1 VVQLSYTVFPTD
13 FGWIGLLVSP
23 QGLRGLT
30 LKGSLQEAL
39 DELGPEA
46 VGAEEDPDD
55 LEGIRSQIEAYFDGE
70 INALDSLQLDFED
83 APPFFKA
90 AWEAC
95 RSIPP
100 GETRSYAWLAVAAGR
115 PLAPRA
121 AGQAM
126 AKNRVAI
133 VVPCHRVIGSDG
145 GLHGYGGGLEQ
156 KARLLELELKSKP

>member
-1 VVQLSYTVFPTD
+1 MVQLTYTVFPTD
-13 FGWIGLLVSP
+13 YGWIGLLVSP

-30 LKGSLQEAL
+30 LKQTPQEAL
-39 DELGPEA
+39 DELGPQA
-46 VGAEEDPDD
+46 VDAEEDPDD
-55 LEGIRSQIEAYFDGE
+55 LESIRSRIEAYFEGD
-70 INALDSLQLDFED
+70 INALDNLPLDFGN

-95 RSIPP
+95 RSIPA

-115 PLAPRA
+115 PRAPRA

-133 VVPCHRVIGSDG
+133 VIPCHRVIGSDG

-156 KARLLELELKSKP
+156 KARLLELERKSKP